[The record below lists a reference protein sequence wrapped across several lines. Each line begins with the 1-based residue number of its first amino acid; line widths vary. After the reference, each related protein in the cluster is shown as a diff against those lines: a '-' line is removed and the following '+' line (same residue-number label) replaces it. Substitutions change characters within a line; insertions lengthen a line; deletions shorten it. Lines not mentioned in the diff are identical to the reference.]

1 MTRHLLRSPLTWSV
15 IGILVAGVVFGL
27 YWFEPWKLFINKQ
40 VDDPVPSVAVVPSE
54 PGRAGQT
61 SVNRLLATG
70 RFVSHEHRTTGTVEL
85 VQLADQRRQL
95 VLLDL
100 STSNGPDLRVWL
112 SDRNVTASGLHVFDD
127 GRYLELGR
135 LKGNRGNQ
143 VYDVPAGVDLSPYR
157 SVTIWCKRFSVSF
170 GAAELARIVA
180 PSASPS

>member
-1 MTRHLLRSPLTWSV
+1 MTRHLLRNPLTWSV
-15 IGILVAGVVFGL
+15 IGILVAGVIFGL
-27 YWFEPWKLFINKQ
+27 YWFQPWKLVTNKQ
-40 VDDPVPSVAVVPSE
+40 VADPVPSVAVVPSD

-61 SVNRLLATG
+61 PVNRLLATG
-70 RFVSHEHRTTGTVEL
+70 RFVSHEHDTTGTVQL

-112 SDRNVTASGLHVFDD
+112 TDRNVTASGSHVFDD

-143 VYDVPAGVDLSPYR
+143 VYDVPAGVDLSSYR

-170 GAAELARIVA
+170 GAAELAGIVA